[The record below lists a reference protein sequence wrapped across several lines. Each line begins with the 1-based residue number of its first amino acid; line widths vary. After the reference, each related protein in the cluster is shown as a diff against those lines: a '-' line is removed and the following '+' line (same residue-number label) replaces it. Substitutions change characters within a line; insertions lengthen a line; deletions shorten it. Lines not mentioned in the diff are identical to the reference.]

1 MGAPQ
6 NFSSLSCELRIIQA
20 KNVEFKSTGSFFVRY
35 YLSAGS
41 NKGIRLNTREISSK
55 SDLSWNESFSL
66 DCFGGQDSM
75 DNLKQENVVFELR
88 WRNKAP
94 VLGKIGGSKLLGRAE
109 IPWNQVF
116 ESPNMEIEKWVTMVS
131 TGGHVLEGDKPPK
144 LQVGMGI
151 QVSAMVEME
160 RRTHGKVNKREY
172 ECGCKN
178 GHDYSCTCGDYE
190 IFALTAALEA
200 F

>member
-6 NFSSLSCELRIIQA
+6 LLSSLSCELRIIQA
-20 KNVEFKSTGSFFVRY
+20 KNVEFKSKGSFFVRY
-35 YLSAGS
+35 YLSAGN

-66 DCFGGQDSM
+66 DCFGNQDSM
-75 DNLKQENVVFELR
+75 DNLKQESVVFELR
-88 WRNKAP
+88 WRNKVP
-94 VLGKIGGSKLLGRAE
+94 VLGKIGGSQLLGRAE
-109 IPWNQVF
+109 IPWKQVF
-116 ESPNMEIEKWVTMVS
+116 ESPNMEIENWVTMAS
-131 TGGHVLEGDKPPK
+131 TRRHVLEGAKPPK
-144 LQVGMGI
+144 LQVGMRI

-160 RRTHGKVNKREY
+160 GRTQRKVNKREY
-172 ECGCKN
+172 ECGCIN
-178 GHDYSCTCGDYE
+178 GHDYSTCGDYE